1 MVLRHHVL
9 YAIHH
14 KLTSDLPRIFTTNLR
29 NPPQNTRNSRSFP
42 PYRHAEKKYGFR
54 KDFSA

>member
-1 MVLRHHVL
+1 LEAKINEHGVVDPEAMYKIKNMVLRHHVL

-29 NPPQNTRNSRSFP
+29 NPPQKP
-42 PYRHAEKKYGFR
+42 LQ
-54 KDFSA
+54 